1 MGRRGWALL
10 AVALAMVASC
20 NSLAQS
26 SDPPR
31 TLPPIIAPQ
40 STLPSTTPAVAPAS
54 TPTESTTLVDAST
67 TVPATSSTV
76 YASWSDVV
84 AAEQSGVFRII
95 GTTCDGQLRF
105 YRGTGF
111 LIGPGLLVTAAHV
124 VDGFRGFA
132 LNRIDNDPAEQSA
145 TLIGVDTAA
154 DVALLR
160 TATGDGYQF
169 SFQDTLPAAGADVG
183 LIGYSGARA
192 PVRPIRGTVNQT
204 DLAIAAYGDNDQ
216 FHPAQVI
223 EHDLQS
229 NGGDSGAPLLDP
241 VTGRV
246 VGINVASDPKLV
258 GIRYAVYPAPAEA
271 LVAQLAAAGGPVD
284 ECVDA
289 TPPTTTPTATVA
301 PTTAAPTTVAPPP
314 TTAGTPGSLRYSV
327 VRGDTLFGI
336 ARAFN
341 TTFAAIQA
349 INDPAVI
356 AIIHERDI
364 IVLPAG
370 ARPLTPADVATIP
383 YVVQSGDT
391 VIAIAKANGTTPAE
405 VLAINNKLNAPNDLK
420 VGEHILIPKLH

>member
-1 MGRRGWALL
+1 MRRRGLSLLVGAL
-10 AVALAMVASC
+10 AVVASC
-20 NSLAQS
+20 KSLDQTS
-26 SDPPR
+26 EPPK
-31 TLPPIIAPQ
+31 TLPPIIATQ
-40 STLPSTTPAVAPAS
+40 TTLPPTAPTIAPAGS
-54 TPTESTTLVDAST
+54 AIESTTLVET
-67 TVPATSSTV
+67 TTIPPATTSSV

-84 AAEQSGVFRII
+84 AAEQSGVLRII

-124 VDGFRGFA
+124 VDGYGRFA

-145 TLIGVDTAA
+145 TLIGVDYAA

-160 TATGDGYQF
+160 TAVDAGYQF
-169 SFQDTLPAAGADVG
+169 SFEDTLPVAGADVG

-192 PVRPIRGTVNQT
+192 PVRPIKGTVNQT
-204 DLAIAAYGDNDQ
+204 DLAIPPYGDDKQ
-216 FHPAQVI
+216 YQPAQVI

-229 NGGDSGAPLLDP
+229 NAGDSGAPLLDP

-246 VGINVASDPKLV
+246 VGINVAQDPNLV

-284 ECVDA
+284 QCA
-289 TPPTTTPTATVA
+289 ATTPQTTV
-301 PTTAAPTTVAPPP
+301 PQTTVPPTAAPTTVPPPP

-349 INDPAVI
+349 VNDPALI

-364 IVLPAG
+364 VVLPAG

-405 VLAINNKLNAPNDLK
+405 VLAINNKLNAPNGLK
-420 VGEHILIPKLH
+420 AGEHILIPKFH